1 MNTRQAHIAGTRSSF
16 PREVAAFCMLLVLA
30 ASLHAQN
37 ASPFET
43 ERTRGSEQ
51 ALDMRIEAG
60 YARVLVR
67 RDTRERLYS
76 VTSVNGTATPVV
88 PLVRYEQRGDEAV
101 VLIDLTDAAE
111 DDGLRALSHMFGK
124 GSAPKWEITI
134 SDRLPLRLRVELGA
148 GNADLDVTGL
158 RLRQLAIESGAGNVR
173 LRAAEPNME
182 PLRRVSIESGIGSFQ
197 SHGLGN
203 LGFEMLTFEGGMGSY
218 ALDLSG
224 AVRSGATV
232 VTDVGMGSLVLT
244 LPAGV
249 GVTMRNEESWFT
261 SSRLEGFVQT
271 GKERYESVDAQHA
284 SRRMLVRMNAGMGSV
299 RVQWK

>member
-1 MNTRQAHIAGTRSSF
+1 MHISMNSRHTDITVTRGGF
-16 PREVAAFCMLLVLA
+16 PREVAVLCMVVLFA

-43 ERTRGSEQ
+43 ERLHGSEQ
-51 ALDMRIEAG
+51 ALDLRIEAG

-67 RDTRERLYS
+67 RDTRDRLYS
-76 VTSVNGTATPVV
+76 VTAINGTST
-88 PLVRYEQRGDEAV
+88 RYEQRGGEAV
-101 VLIDLTDAAE
+101 VLIDLSDAAD
-111 DDGLRALSHMFGK
+111 DDGLQALSRMFGK

-134 SDRLPLRLRVELGA
+134 SDRIPLRLRFELGA

-158 RLRQLAIESGAGNVR
+158 RLRQLAVESGAGNVR

-182 PLRRVSIESGIGSFQ
+182 PLRSVSIESGIGSFQ
-197 SHGLGN
+197 SQSLGN
-203 LGFEMLTFEGGMGSY
+203 LGFETLRFEGGMGSY

-232 VTDVGMGSLVLT
+232 MTDVGMGSLVLT
-244 LPAGV
+244 LPSGV
-249 GVTMRNEESWFT
+249 GVTVRNEASWFT
-261 SSRLEGFVQT
+261 SSRLEGLVQT
-271 GKERYESVDAQHA
+271 GKARYESVDAQYA
-284 SRRMLVRMNAGMGSV
+284 QRRMLVRMNAGMGSV